1 MEEKEL
7 GEKNTM
13 DNQLLKEWLA
23 AGNTTISNVLLK
35 RYRDIGLTNEQL
47 VLLLQLKSFIDSGV
61 LFPDT
66 EEIAKRMGV
75 SSADVFQGIHDL
87 MQKNVLSIETEK
99 NSEGKTNDQ
108 YNLSLLWDKL
118 ALFLVQTKKTVQHQE
133 KQVNE
138 KDLFQHFESEF
149 GRALSPIEIQ
159 TIGMWLDD
167 DKYSAEL
174 IEMALRE
181 AVLSQVYNL
190 KYVDRILLNWERK
203 NIRTKAQVEKE
214 AQSRR
219 KQSNKPETK
228 RPTDKIITAKVP
240 LHNWLND
247 SK

>member
-1 MEEKEL
+1 
-7 GEKNTM
+7 M
-13 DNQLLKEWLA
+13 DNQLLKEWLV
-23 AGNTTISNVLLK
+23 AGNTTISNILLK

-47 VLLLQLKSFIDSGV
+47 VLILQLKSFLDSGI

-66 EEIAKRMGV
+66 EEIAKRMGI

-87 MQKNVLSIETEK
+87 IQKNVLSIDTEK

-118 ALFLVQTKKTVQHQE
+118 SLLLVQTKQTVQYEE
-133 KQVNE
+133 KQIDE
-138 KDLFQHFESEF
+138 KDLFQRFESEF
-149 GRALSPIEIQ
+149 GRSLSPIEIQ

-167 DKYSAEL
+167 DKYSTEL

-203 NIRTKAQVEKE
+203 NIRSKAQVEKE
-214 AQSRR
+214 AQNRR
-219 KQSNKPETK
+219 QSSKSETK
-228 RPTDKIITAKVP
+228 KITDKKPIKQVP

-247 SK
+247 SN